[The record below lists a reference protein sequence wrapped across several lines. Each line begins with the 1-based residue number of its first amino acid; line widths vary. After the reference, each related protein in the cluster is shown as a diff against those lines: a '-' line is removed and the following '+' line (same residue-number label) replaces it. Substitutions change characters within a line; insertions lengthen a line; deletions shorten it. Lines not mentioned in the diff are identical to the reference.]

1 MRACALCLI
10 AFSFP
15 PSHLTPPLSFPSIYI
30 YATSLQDDD
39 YYDDDDYYEEE
50 EDEQYSYQQQQ
61 EQQRKEREER
71 ERAAAAAAL
80 EAKAQEAANA
90 RARAAAASSR
100 SAGGGA
106 GGGGISVGIGVGST
120 GPQVP
125 SASERTEKERLVEGM
140 GFTTKQART
149 ALEATSYDVQR
160 AIEHLVGSSSA
171 AMGVPSAPSPPAAA
185 QQTPREDERK
195 RLIASFDA
203 SRPAPPPPPVSR
215 PTGTGTGAGGGKK
228 AGGAVSIG
236 SARASPV
243 PPPSSAPPQASTPNP
258 ENDSAAPSAAAP
270 TVIVGP
276 TTGKRAKISNDLL
289 SSLQNQRSRLSMVVL
304 GHVDAG
310 KSTLMGQV
318 LLKLGHVQKR
328 TITKYQKQAAELG
341 KASFAL
347 AWVMDEDDSE
357 RERGVTMDIGTKF
370 AKTPTHDLT
379 ILDAPGHADFV
390 PAMITGAASA
400 DVGLLVVAAT
410 PGEFEAGFEPS
421 DSHHRGGQTREHIIL
436 SRGLGVS
443 QLLVA
448 VNKLDAADPS
458 WSQGRFE
465 EIKGKVLP
473 FLQTNGFKPHRV
485 RFVPVSGLTGTN
497 VKDRPTSDDA
507 AALREWYDGP
517 TLLDA
522 IDGFFPA
529 NRKIEEPMRII
540 VSDLFPEG
548 KGITAKGR
556 CIQGICSVGDQ
567 VIVLPIGDVATVGRI
582 EHGKAQ
588 SASNPYSFAKDETGG
603 DDEKEGAERAKV
615 AVAGD
620 SVDIYLTGIDIARI
634 HPGNVLS
641 HVDLDLRP
649 AVKKKFRASLMVMDD
664 LAVPIIR
671 GAQALLHM
679 HSIDTPAVVSKLICT
694 KNRDGSVKRQ
704 KPRVLAGGASA
715 SVEITLD
722 QKISISKYADC
733 RALGRF
739 VLRRGG
745 DTIAVGIIDEI
756 LG

>member
-1 MRACALCLI
+1 MGAP
-10 AFSFP
+10 P
-15 PSHLTPPLSFPSIYI
+15 PS
-30 YATSLQDDD
+30 Q
-39 YYDDDDYYEEE
+39 
-50 EDEQYSYQQQQ
+50 
-61 EQQRKEREER
+61 K
-71 ERAAAAAAL
+71 
-80 EAKAQEAANA
+80 
-90 RARAAAASSR
+90 
-100 SAGGGA
+100 
-106 GGGGISVGIGVGST
+106 
-120 GPQVP
+120 
-125 SASERTEKERLVEGM
+125 
-140 GFTTKQART
+140 
-149 ALEATSYDVQR
+149 
-160 AIEHLVGSSSA
+160 
-171 AMGVPSAPSPPAAA
+171 
-185 QQTPREDERK
+185 TPREDERE

-203 SRPAPPPPPVSR
+203 SRPASPPLPSSKPVGISV
-215 PTGTGTGAGGGKK
+215 GGGKK
-228 AGGAVSIG
+228 TGTVSIG
-236 SARASPV
+236 SARSSPV
-243 PPPSSAPPQASTPNP
+243 PPPSSGRPQSLTPTP
-258 ENDSAAPSAAAP
+258 DDVTASAAAAQAAAAP
-270 TVIVGP
+270 AIVGP
-276 TTGKRAKISNDLL
+276 TTGKRAKISKELM

-357 RERGVTMDIGTKF
+357 RERGVTMDIGTKW

-473 FLQTNGFKPHRV
+473 FLQANGFKPHRV

-497 VKDRPTSDDA
+497 VKDPPTSDDA
-507 AALREWYDGP
+507 AALKEWYDGP

-567 VIVLPIGDVATVGRI
+567 VIVLPVGDVATVGRI

-588 SASNPYSFAKDETGG
+588 SASNPYGFAKDESGG
-603 DDEKEGAERAKV
+603 DETEGAERAKV

-620 SVDIYLTGIDIARI
+620 CIDIYLSGIDIARI

-641 HVDLDLRP
+641 HVDPDLRP

-715 SVEITLD
+715 SVEISLD

>member
-1 MRACALCLI
+1 MHPFRWRSLFAC
-10 AFSFP
+10 
-15 PSHLTPPLSFPSIYI
+15 HLTPPHFIAPNYI
-30 YATSLQDDD
+30 QDDY

-71 ERAAAAAAL
+71 ERAAAAAAAL

-90 RARAAAASSR
+90 RARAAAASAGR
-100 SAGGGA
+100 SVGVGAGGA
-106 GGGGISVGIGVGST
+106 GGISAGVGIGSST
-120 GPQVP
+120 GPKLP

-140 GFTTKQART
+140 GFTAIQART

-171 AMGVPSAPSPPAAA
+171 AMGAPPPAA
-185 QQTPREDERK
+185 QQTRREDERK

-215 PTGTGTGAGGGKK
+215 PTGTGKK
-228 AGGAVSIG
+228 GGGAVSIG
-236 SARASPV
+236 SARTSPV
-243 PPPSSAPPQASTPNP
+243 PPPSSLAPPQSLTPTPDTDNSASTP
-258 ENDSAAPSAAAP
+258 APPA
-270 TVIVGP
+270 IVGP

-304 GHVDAG
+304 GHVDVG

-436 SRGLGVS
+436 PRGLGVS

-473 FLQTNGFKPHRV
+473 FLQANGFKPHRV

-497 VKDRPTSDDA
+497 VKDPPTSEDA

-556 CIQGICSVGDQ
+556 CVQGICSVGDQ

-588 SASNPYSFAKDETGG
+588 SASNPYGFAKDETG

>member
-1 MRACALCLI
+1 MHPFWWRSLSLLPPASHRISSPHFIALNRI
-10 AFSFP
+10 
-15 PSHLTPPLSFPSIYI
+15 
-30 YATSLQDDD
+30 QDDD

-80 EAKAQEAANA
+80 EAQAQEAANA
-90 RARAAAASSR
+90 RARAAAAS
-100 SAGGGA
+100 AGRAAGVGAGGA
-106 GGGGISVGIGVGST
+106 GGIGAKIGIGSSA
-120 GPQVP
+120 GPKLP

-140 GFTTKQART
+140 GFTAIQAKM

-171 AMGVPSAPSPPAAA
+171 AMGAPPPPAA

-215 PTGTGTGAGGGKK
+215 PAGTGKK
-228 AGGAVSIG
+228 GGGAVSIG
-236 SARASPV
+236 SARTSPV
-243 PPPSSAPPQASTPNP
+243 PPPTSSAPPQSLTPTPDTDNFASTP
-258 ENDSAAPSAAAP
+258 APPA
-270 TVIVGP
+270 IVGP
-276 TTGKRAKISNDLL
+276 TTGKRAKISPDLL

-473 FLQTNGFKPHRV
+473 FLQSNGFKPHRV

-497 VKDRPTSDDA
+497 VKDPPTNEAA

-556 CIQGICSVGDQ
+556 CVQGICSVGDQ

-588 SASNPYSFAKDETGG
+588 SASNPYGFAKDETTGG
-603 DDEKEGAERAKV
+603 DDEKEGGERAKV

>member
-1 MRACALCLI
+1 MGAPAV
-10 AFSFP
+10 
-15 PSHLTPPLSFPSIYI
+15 
-30 YATSLQDDD
+30 
-39 YYDDDDYYEEE
+39 
-50 EDEQYSYQQQQ
+50 QQ
-61 EQQRKEREER
+61 
-71 ERAAAAAAL
+71 A
-80 EAKAQEAANA
+80 
-90 RARAAAASSR
+90 
-100 SAGGGA
+100 
-106 GGGGISVGIGVGST
+106 
-120 GPQVP
+120 
-125 SASERTEKERLVEGM
+125 
-140 GFTTKQART
+140 
-149 ALEATSYDVQR
+149 
-160 AIEHLVGSSSA
+160 
-171 AMGVPSAPSPPAAA
+171 
-185 QQTPREDERK
+185 PREDERQ
-195 RLIASFDA
+195 RLIASFDTA
-203 SRPAPPPPPVSR
+203 RPAPPSVGK
-215 PTGTGTGAGGGKK
+215 PTAGGGKK
-228 AGGAVSIG
+228 AEAVSIG
-236 SARASPV
+236 SARTSPV
-243 PPPSSAPPQASTPNP
+243 PPSSISPTPPKVSASPSDNV
-258 ENDSAAPSAAAP
+258 SAAPA
-270 TVIVGP
+270 IVGP
-276 TTGKRAKISNDLL
+276 TTGKRAKISNDLMT
-289 SSLQNQRSRLSMVVL
+289 SLQNQRSRLSMVVL

-318 LLKLGHVQKR
+318 LLQLGHVQKR

-357 RERGVTMDIGTKF
+357 RERGVTMDIGTKN

-400 DVGLLVVAAT
+400 DVGLLVAAAT

-421 DSHHRGGQTREHIIL
+421 ASETHHRGGQTREHIIL
-436 SRGLGVS
+436 ARGLGVS

-448 VNKLDAADPS
+448 VNKLDAANPA
-458 WSQGRFE
+458 WSQRRFE
-465 EIKGKVLP
+465 EIKGRVLP

-497 VKDRPTSDDA
+497 VREAPTSSGDA
-507 AALREWYDGP
+507 AALKEWYDGP
-517 TLLDA
+517 TLLEA

-540 VSDLFPEG
+540 ISDLFPEG

-556 CIQGICSVGDQ
+556 CVQGICSVGDQ
-567 VIVLPIGDVATVGRI
+567 VLVLPVGDVATVGRI

-588 SASNPYSFAKDETGG
+588 SASNPYGFAKDEAGG
-603 DDEKEGAERAKV
+603 DEKEGAERGKV
-615 AVAGD
+615 AIAGD

-694 KNRDGSVKRQ
+694 KNRDGTVKRQ

-722 QKISISKYADC
+722 QNISISPYADC